1 MTDEEALSAVLI
13 GIVEGLTEFLPVR
26 RSRPSLPAPHPP
38 ATMEAAKRRAK
49 QPAEAAEARA
59 ARRFRIALRF
69 SERAKGIDGRFR
81 VSNMG

>member
-1 MTDEEALSAVLI
+1 
-13 GIVEGLTEFLPVR
+13 
-26 RSRPSLPAPHPP
+26 
-38 ATMEAAKRRAK
+38 MEAAKRRAK